1 MTFARNYCTPVYSG
15 TASRTQ
21 ILSDD
26 LFALRN
32 TLPDVDDFD
41 KNTCITMASITAV
54 RVDRKLH
61 RALKIPMLKF
71 KTFKLTKNS
80 HAAVKK
86 IETEFSLP
94 TSQLDINLINFKK
107 ADEIVVYQLR

>member
-1 MTFARNYCTPVYSG
+1 
-15 TASRTQ
+15 
-21 ILSDD
+21 
-26 LFALRN
+26 
-32 TLPDVDDFD
+32 
-41 KNTCITMASITAV
+41 MASITAV

-86 IETEFSLP
+86 IETEFTLP
-94 TSQLDINLINFKK
+94 TSQLDINLINFEGRRNCCLPASVESHDTVQDVQYSARLGLAAKLNFVNTS
-107 ADEIVVYQLR
+107 AAEIGSVFHF